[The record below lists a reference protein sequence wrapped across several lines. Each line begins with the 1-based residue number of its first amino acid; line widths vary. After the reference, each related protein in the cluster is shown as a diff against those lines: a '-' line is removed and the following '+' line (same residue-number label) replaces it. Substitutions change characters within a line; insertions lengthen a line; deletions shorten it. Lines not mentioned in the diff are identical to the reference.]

1 LDDTGLQTIS
11 SALLLLLIKPEAV
24 MRSVYTISIKLY
36 TLIIWLAAR
45 FNPKAAKWIDGRKNV
60 FSKMR
65 EKIQPDEKWIWF
77 HAASLGEYEQGR
89 PLIEA
94 IKKTWPH
101 YRILLTFFSPSGY
114 EVRKNYELADCISYL
129 PEDTPANARK
139 LIHLFDLK
147 AIFFIKYEFWF
158 NYMNEAK
165 LQHIPLFFVS
175 AKFRPS
181 QHFFSFYGGWFR
193 RHLEAVTHF
202 FIQDEISS
210 NLLKSIDI
218 HQFTVTGDTR
228 FDRVLRLAQQAD
240 KFPVAEHF
248 KAGNPLIVVGSSWP
262 ADEKLLFPIFDKLPS
277 SYKIIVAPH
286 DVSEKHIAEIEK
298 KIGGNSIRYTEY
310 DFKDSHK
317 VLIINNIGIL
327 SQLYQYADFAYVGG
341 GFGVAI
347 HNIQEAVT
355 FGCPVI
361 IGPKHKNF
369 TEAVDLIRLG
379 GVFEVSDADSM
390 EKIFFE
396 LISDEGLRQKAS
408 SVCKTYVEKQTGATA
423 LILASLTK
431 LLS

>member
-1 LDDTGLQTIS
+1 
-11 SALLLLLIKPEAV
+11 
-24 MRSVYTISIKLY
+24 MRSVYTFSIKLY
-36 TLIIWLAAR
+36 TLIIWLAAM
-45 FNPKAAKWIDGRKNV
+45 FNTKAAKWIYGRKNV
-60 FSKMR
+60 FSKMAA
-65 EKIQPDEKWIWF
+65 KNQPDQKWIWF
-77 HAASLGEYEQGR
+77 HAASLGEFEQGR

-94 IKKTWPH
+94 IKQKWPQ
-101 YRILLTFFSPSGY
+101 YRILLTFFSPSGF
-114 EVRKNYELADCISYL
+114 EVRKNYELADCVSYL

-139 LIHLFDLK
+139 LIQLFDLK

-158 NYMNEAK
+158 NYMNEANR
-165 LQHIPLFFVS
+165 QQIPLFFVS

-193 RHLEAVTHF
+193 RHLKAVNHF
-202 FIQDEISS
+202 FLQDDISS
-210 NLLKSIDI
+210 KLLKSINI

-228 FDRVLRLAQQAD
+228 FDRVLKLAQQAS
-240 KFPVAEHF
+240 KFPVVVHF
-248 KAGNPLIVVGSSWP
+248 KGGNPLIVVGSSWP

-277 SYKIIVAPH
+277 NYKIIVAPH
-286 DVSEKHIAEIEK
+286 DISEKHIAEIEK
-298 KIGGNSIRYTEY
+298 KIGEISIRYTEY
-310 DFKDSHK
+310 DYNGNHK

-369 TEAVDLIRLG
+369 TEAVDLIKLG
-379 GVFEVSDADSM
+379 GVYEVSDAASM
-390 EKIFFE
+390 EKVFFK
-396 LISDEGLRQKAS
+396 LINDESLRLKTS
-408 SVCKTYVEKQTGATA
+408 SVCKAYVEKQTGATE
-423 LILASLTK
+423 LIIASLTK